1 MVKQDDMIKVIV
13 KEILDLNQEILF
25 EQQDNMKKVN
35 ALNSPYKN
43 PTVHELLDNDE
54 IIKSVE
60 ESMSALEPIKH
71 RLKVFNKIFEIIAE
85 EGENSEQRQNN

>member
-1 MVKQDDMIKVIV
+1 MVKQDDMIKVVV

-60 ESMSALEPIKH
+60 ESMSELEPIKH
-71 RLKVFNKIFEIIAE
+71 RLKVFNKIFEIITE